1 MGGVPAVRHS
11 LTSVLVAN
19 RGEIAR
25 RVFATARAMG
35 LRTVAVYSDADAS
48 APFVA
53 DADVAVRL
61 PGNTPAETYLRADLI
76 VAAAQRAGADCVHP
90 GYGFLSEN
98 AAFAQAVED
107 AGLVFVGPSP
117 AAIEAMGSKL
127 AAKELMDRSGVP
139 ILPSIDATGLT
150 GGALEKAA
158 AEVGYPLLVKASFGG
173 GGRGM
178 RGVQDPAE
186 LAEAVEGA
194 AREAASAFGNGTV
207 FLERLVERP
216 RHVEVQVF
224 GDRHGTTVALF
235 ERECS
240 IQRRHQKVIE
250 EAPSPAVG
258 PELRERLQS
267 AAVAAARAI
276 DYVGAGTVEFL
287 LDQSGDFFFLE
298 MNTRLQV
305 EHPVTEAITGLDL
318 VRLQFDVAAGLPL
331 PPEALQPSLRG
342 SAMEVRLYAEDPARD
357 WLPQSG
363 RLDDF
368 AVPAD
373 AAFSSPVGPGIRVDS
388 GVSPGGEVGVHYDPM
403 LAKVI
408 AWAPERGSAALALA
422 GALARARLHGLTTNR
437 DLLVNVLRHPAFLAG
452 ETDTA
457 FLDRQG
463 LDVLAAP
470 LADSAAHRRHAVV
483 AALAGAALRRASARV
498 LGGLPSGW
506 RNNPT
511 VPQTTVFDTA
521 TVHYRF
527 DRTGVTCDVDGEPVE
542 LNLLEVLGREGGH
555 GPRLRLDVEHDG
567 LREAYEVHVV
577 GDRVYVDGPDGA
589 STFVEQPRFP
599 EPTANVQPGSLTAAM
614 PGAVTRVAVA
624 EGDRV
629 AAGQLVLVLEAMK
642 MEHPVLSPADGVVST
657 VAVEVGQQV
666 ETGAVLA
673 IVTEEEERDA
683 S

>member
-1 MGGVPAVRHS
+1 MGRRGSFHC
-11 LTSVLVAN
+11 VLVAN

-35 LRTVAVYSDADAS
+35 LRTVAVHSDADAW
-48 APFVA
+48 APFVREA
-53 DADVAVRL
+53 DLAVRL

-76 VAAAQRAGADCVHP
+76 VDAARRAGADCVHP

-98 AAFAQAVED
+98 AGFAQAVEA

-127 AAKELMDRSGVP
+127 AAKELLARSGVP
-139 ILPSIDATGLT
+139 VLPSVDATGLT
-150 GGALEKAA
+150 GGALEEAA
-158 AEVGYPLLVKASFGG
+158 AGVGFPLLVKASFGG

-178 RGVQDPAE
+178 REVREAAE
-186 LAEAVEGA
+186 LAEAVAGA
-194 AREAASAFGNGTV
+194 AREAASAFGDGTV

-224 GDRHGTTVALF
+224 GDLHGSTVALF

-240 IQRRHQKVIE
+240 IQRRHQKVVE

-258 PELRERLQS
+258 PELRQRLQD

-287 LDQSGDFFFLE
+287 LDQSGEFFFLE

-305 EHPVTEAITGLDL
+305 EHPVTEAVTGLDL

-331 PPEALQPSLRG
+331 PPETLRPALRG
-342 SAMEVRLYAEDPARD
+342 SAIEVRLYAEDPALD

-363 RLDDF
+363 RLDDV

-373 AAFSSPVGPGIRVDS
+373 SAFATPRGPGVRVDS
-388 GVSPGGEVGVHYDPM
+388 GVAPGLEVGVHYDPM

-408 AWAPERGSAALALA
+408 AWAPERSAAALALA
-422 GALARARLHGLTTNR
+422 GALARARLHGVTTNR

-452 ETDTA
+452 ETDTG
-457 FLDRQG
+457 FLDRHG
-463 LDVLAAP
+463 LDRLAAP
-470 LADSAAHRRHAVV
+470 LVDDAGRRVHAVA
-483 AALAGAALRRASARV
+483 AALAGAALRRASAPV
-498 LGGLPSGW
+498 LAGLPSGW

-511 VPQTTVFDTA
+511 VPQTTVFDA
-521 TVHYRF
+521 GTVHYRS
-527 DRTGVTCDVDGEPVE
+527 DREGLTCDLDGEP
-542 LNLLEVLGREGGH
+542 LDLRVLGTQLLAPDRV
-555 GPRLRLDVEHDG
+555 RLDVEHGG
-567 LREAYEVHVV
+567 LRAAYEVHVA
-577 GDRVYVDGPDGA
+577 GDRYYVDGPDGGT
-589 STFVEQPRFP
+589 TFVEQPRFP
-599 EPTANVQPGSLTAAM
+599 EPTASMEPGSLTAAM
-614 PGAVTRVAVA
+614 PGAVTRVAVR
-624 EGDRV
+624 EGERV
-629 AAGQLVLVLEAMK
+629 AAGQPVLVLEAMK
-642 MEHPVLSPADGVVST
+642 MEHPVLAPADGVVT
-657 VAVEVGQQV
+657 HLYVEVGQQV

-673 IVTEEEERDA
+673 VVTEAETGVNEETADA